1 MFLRQIGSDSDQ
13 RRKMVEAE
21 IKAYTFMN
29 FSICKGWTD
38 GIDIIEGWVLK
49 VQS

>member
-1 MFLRQIGSDSDQ
+1 MFLRQIGSDLDQ

-38 GIDIIEGWVLK
+38 DIIEGWVLK